1 MRLSE
6 YLHLGEKIKKARKL
20 SSYSQRDMAKQLGL
34 SFSTYSNYENGYSE
48 PPIEVIEN
56 FCDAVNITIND
67 LLELKVDNGVPS
79 HLKTFAE
86 LLGILIDLD
95 RRGLSIKG
103 ETTYS
108 PKENQLTAHLSLD
121 IANAQLATFIPDW
134 NNINE
139 KLAAGSI
146 SEEEYDFWLKDTLSL
161 FNVPIDD
168 FLDKK

>member
-1 MRLSE
+1 MLV
-6 YLHLGEKIKKARKL
+6 A
-20 SSYSQRDMAKQLGL
+20 
-34 SFSTYSNYENGYSE
+34 N
-48 PPIEVIEN
+48 IEN

-86 LLGILIDLD
+86 LLGILIDLY

>member
-1 MRLSE
+1 MLV
-6 YLHLGEKIKKARKL
+6 A
-20 SSYSQRDMAKQLGL
+20 
-34 SFSTYSNYENGYSE
+34 N
-48 PPIEVIEN
+48 IEN